1 MTSNIS
7 NLTKIAQLLDD
18 KGYYNLSDKI
28 ENLIKTSQI
37 NLLPQ
42 LPGSYEPTGAPKTGN
57 PLIDGLYEKMSD
69 TAAGVA
75 FAGGKMLDRTSPY
88 ASKYGPVGPAV
99 LPTLTPAQFAEISKT
114 QAGREYL
121 AQLQLSSGL
130 KTQEYMNLTNLGFIS
145 MGKFIAQN
153 LAPGVAQERKQEF
166 FNNVL
171 PGTMATQLANLL
183 ARTPVNQWEPK
194 LNDFFNSANSNP
206 GYSNQIRKM
215 MGSARKAALENLKYQ
230 DATYYNRIVADPKY
244 KEFFDK
250 NNV

>member
-7 NLTKIAQLLDD
+7 NLTKIASYFDQQGKYALAD
-18 KGYYNLSDKI
+18 KVED
-28 ENLIKTSQI
+28 LIKTSQ
-37 NLLPQ
+37 NLLPT
-42 LPGSYEPTGAPKTGN
+42 LPGGYEATGPPKTGN

-69 TAAGVA
+69 TAAGSM
-75 FAGGKMLDRTSPY
+75 FAGLGMFDRFSPY
-88 ASKYGPVGPAV
+88 KSKYGPVGPAV

-130 KTQEYMNLTNLGFIS
+130 KAQEYINLSNLGFIS

-153 LAPGVAQERKQEF
+153 LAPGVARERKQEF
-166 FNNVL
+166 LNNVL
-171 PGTMATQLANLL
+171 SGTMTTQLANLL
-183 ARTPVNQWEPK
+183 TRTPVNQWEPK
-194 LNDFFNSANSNP
+194 LNDFFNAVNTNP
-206 GYSNQIRKM
+206 GYAGQIRKM
-215 MGSARKAALENLKYQ
+215 MGNARKSALENIKYQ

-244 KEFFDK
+244 KDFFDK